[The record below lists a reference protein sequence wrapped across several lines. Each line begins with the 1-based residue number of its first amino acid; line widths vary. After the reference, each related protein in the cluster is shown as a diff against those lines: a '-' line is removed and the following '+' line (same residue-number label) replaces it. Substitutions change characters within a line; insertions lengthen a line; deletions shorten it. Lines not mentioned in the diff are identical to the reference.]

1 MFRIESKMTE
11 PLLAIPLLLPLSVSA
26 GELDGKAIICEKE
39 AMKGFPR
46 TGVVDG
52 YRWLPSGRCELSNK
66 S

>member
-1 MFRIESKMTE
+1 MFRIEFKMTE
-11 PLLAIPLLLPLSVSA
+11 PLLAIPLLLPLSVSV

-52 YRWLPSGRCELSNK
+52 YR
-66 S
+66 